1 MVLKPLIQ
9 PRANNPTQGDNL
21 GEILNDA
28 VMQVMPPSLEYYDK
42 IALTHVS
49 KYANDYT
56 GEIIH
61 RHGTIHRGCIGL
73 IHYVPEEA
81 HERPW

>member
-1 MVLKPLIQ
+1 M
-9 PRANNPTQGDNL
+9 